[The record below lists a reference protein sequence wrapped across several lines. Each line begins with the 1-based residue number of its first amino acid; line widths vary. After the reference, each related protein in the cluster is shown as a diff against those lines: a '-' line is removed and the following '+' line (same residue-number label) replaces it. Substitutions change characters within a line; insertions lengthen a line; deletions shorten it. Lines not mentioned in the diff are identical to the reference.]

1 MMESVL
7 KIKLQKILIH
17 KILAK
22 LQNIQFYAFN
32 SSHIPL
38 SYTKKRISK
47 LFFSVDGREMNEISI
62 GDEQGP

>member
-32 SSHIPL
+32 SFHIPL
-38 SYTKKRISK
+38 S
-47 LFFSVDGREMNEISI
+47 
-62 GDEQGP
+62 